1 MNLWMFWKA
10 NEVWEDRFA
19 VGEEEATVYRSSMN
33 VIMIAKRI
41 WSKFKF
47 GDSYL
52 VL

>member
-1 MNLWMFWKA
+1 MFWKA
-10 NEVWEDRFA
+10 NEVCEDRVA
-19 VGEEEATVYRSSMN
+19 VGEEEATVYQNISMN
-33 VIMIAKRI
+33 AIMIARTI